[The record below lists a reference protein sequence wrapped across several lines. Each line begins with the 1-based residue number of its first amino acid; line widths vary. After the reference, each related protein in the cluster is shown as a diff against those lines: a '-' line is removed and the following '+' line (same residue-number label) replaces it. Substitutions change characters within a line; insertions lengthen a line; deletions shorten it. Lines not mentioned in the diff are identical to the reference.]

1 MSHATLRLGLLLLMA
16 LAACPAQAQTQV
28 TVTPQKK
35 PAPAA
40 PTQPVTSQNLP
51 APAFQSDVKNLEAIL
66 DKDEEARVIEGGGK
80 AEAAPAHA
88 VSGHV
93 SQAELEAAA
102 QEEAGLL
109 STVLMTLRVGAI
121 RWRDAI
127 EIVFAAVISL
137 YVRKLYLLSR
147 EQHKILSH
155 AIRSAEYAAAAAK
168 RSADICET
176 LMQEHKKPDEN
187 QGKLDI

>member
-1 MSHATLRLGLLLLMA
+1 VELAHVQGNDGGEYDFDGVAPADGAHAQRHEDGGKQARFFLGGCLQLGLRYM
-16 LAACPAQAQTQV
+16 P
-28 TVTPQKK
+28 
-35 PAPAA
+35 
-40 PTQPVTSQNLP
+40 
-51 APAFQSDVKNLEAIL
+51 
-66 DKDEEARVIEGGGK
+66 GYG
-80 AEAAPAHA
+80 
-88 VSGHV
+88 
-93 SQAELEAAA
+93 
-102 QEEAGLL
+102 
-109 STVLMTLRVGAI
+109 VGAI